1 MKGKQALPGQ
11 VADQQC
17 GGKFCYISEELA
29 LEALKSIREHRS
41 FRKHHKE
48 KRVYQCPSC
57 NFWHITSLSIEGK
70 QGLQSQ
76 SKDKK
81 KVIRGIK
88 STLSGSLPADEAFA
102 VLQRMNADRIA
113 GKDVRRANSYVEE
126 VKEEEAKKK
135 SAKKK
140 SKRSGKKASWKSSKK
155 QTKKH
160 SKKPSG
166 ASR

>member
-17 GGKFCYISEELA
+17 GGKFCYISEDLA

-57 NFWHITSLSIEGK
+57 HFWHITSLSIEGK

-81 KVIRGIK
+81 KVIRGIER
-88 STLSGSLPADEAFA
+88 TLSGSLPADEAFA

-113 GKDVRRANSYVEE
+113 GKDVRRANSYVRE

-135 SAKKK
+135 SKK
-140 SKRSGKKASWKSSKK
+140 SGKKASWKSSKK
-155 QTKKH
+155 PTKKQT
-160 SKKPSG
+160 KKPSG

>member
-17 GGKFCYISEELA
+17 GGKFCYISEDLA
-29 LEALKSIREHRS
+29 LEALKSIREHRG

-57 NFWHITSLSIEGK
+57 HFWHITSLSIEGK
-70 QGLQSQ
+70 QGFQSQ

-81 KVIRGIK
+81 RAIQGIK
-88 STLSGSLPADEAFA
+88 STLTGSLPADEAFV

-113 GKDVRRANSYVEE
+113 GKDVRRANSYVRE

-140 SKRSGKKASWKSSKK
+140 SGKKASWKSSKK
-155 QTKKH
+155 QTKKQT
-160 SKKPSG
+160 KKPSG

>member
-17 GGKFCYISEELA
+17 GGKFCYISEDLA
-29 LEALKSIREHRS
+29 LEALKSIREHRG

-57 NFWHITSLSIEGK
+57 NFWHITSLSIGGK

-81 KVIRGIK
+81 KVIRGIQR
-88 STLSGSLPADEAFA
+88 TLAGSLPADEAFA

-113 GKDVRRANSYVEE
+113 GKDVRRADSYVEE
-126 VKEEEAKKK
+126 VKEEGAKKK
-135 SAKKK
+135 PKK
-140 SKRSGKKASWKSSKK
+140 SGKKASWKSSKK
-155 QTKKH
+155 PTKKH

-166 ASR
+166 APH

>member
-17 GGKFCYISEELA
+17 GGKFCYISEDLA
-29 LEALKSIREHRS
+29 LEALKSIREHRG

-57 NFWHITSLSIEGK
+57 HFWHITSLSIEGK

-81 KVIRGIK
+81 KVIKRIER
-88 STLSGSLPADEAFA
+88 TLSGSLPADEAFA

-113 GKDVRRANSYVEE
+113 GKDVRRADSYVEE
-126 VKEEEAKKK
+126 VKEEEAKK
-135 SAKKK
+135 SGKKK
-140 SKRSGKKASWKSSKK
+140 SRKSGKKASWKSSKK

-160 SKKPSG
+160 SG
-166 ASR
+166 ASS

>member
-11 VADQQC
+11 VTDQQC
-17 GGKFCYISEELA
+17 GGKFCYISEDLA
-29 LEALKSIREHRS
+29 LEALKAIREHRS

-57 NFWHITSLSIEGK
+57 HFWHITSLSIEGK

-113 GKDVRRANSYVEE
+113 GKDVRRANSYVRE

-135 SAKKK
+135 SKK
-140 SKRSGKKASWKSSKK
+140 SGKQASRKSSKK
-155 QTKKH
+155 QTKKQTKKH
-160 SKKPSG
+160 SD

>member
-1 MKGKQALPGQ
+1 MKGKQVLPGQ

-17 GGKFCYISEELA
+17 GGKFCYISEDLA
-29 LEALKSIREHRS
+29 LEALKAIRENRG

-57 NFWHITSLSIEGK
+57 HFWHITSLSIKGK

-88 STLSGSLPADEAFA
+88 STLAGSLPADEAFA
-102 VLQRMNADRIA
+102 VLERMNADRIA
-113 GKDVRRANSYVEE
+113 GKDVRRVGSY

-135 SAKKK
+135 SARKK
-140 SKRSGKKASWKSSKK
+140 SKKSGKQASRKSSKK
-155 QTKKH
+155 
-160 SKKPSG
+160 SSG